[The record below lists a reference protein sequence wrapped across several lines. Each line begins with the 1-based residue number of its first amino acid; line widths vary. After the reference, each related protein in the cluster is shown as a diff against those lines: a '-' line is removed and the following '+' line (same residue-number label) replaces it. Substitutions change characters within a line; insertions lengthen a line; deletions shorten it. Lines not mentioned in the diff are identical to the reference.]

1 MENLGL
7 LLGILSVMMCPMVFG
22 GITAIVSQQ
31 AQDKITDEVWEEWR
45 EDERFQKQPL
55 TKSINYND

>member
-1 MENLGL
+1 VENLGL

-22 GITAIVSQQ
+22 GITAVVSQQ
-31 AQDKITDEVWEEWR
+31 AQDKITEK
-45 EDERFQKQPL
+45 QKL

>member
-22 GITAIVSQQ
+22 GITVFYSHEAIHKETV
-31 AQDKITDEVWEEWR
+31 
-45 EDERFQKQPL
+45 ERWKKTMPFYQYDL
-55 TKSINYND
+55 F